1 MEKSKI
7 ASKFYL
13 DKEKDIVVNLI
24 EEKEDEL
31 TYILE
36 TPNHNTGNLITNL
49 ARICGLKTIK
59 NEKDMKI
66 IKGTIPASINGDNEE
81 VYIFR
86 MGGIKVANI
95 YKDGRVAIK
104 ATIPAISK
112 TLMSQTKHYNFTI
125 NETLVKSYIL
135 KKAKFRTDLHTH
147 MNAMLP
153 SDCLIALG
161 LVHQVRYPLYY
172 IKKLGLTLSKKQEEE
187 IYKQREEVEKLFV
200 DSDLKGKYLT
210 RKIDDNTF
218 INFADFILNNLED
231 ARRNIE
237 KIIVDTL
244 NEHGC
249 IEVLLPTL
257 QPDTIWKNS
266 GRYDQYVNEGTMLI
280 TESNK
285 GIFCLAPTGEEAMV
299 EFAKEKLKSY
309 KNLPATY
316 YQIGEKYRNEI
327 RTRGYLLRGK
337 SFPMLDAYSFDLD
350 VQGMQESYENVRKAF
365 LEIFEKIGLKV
376 IPIVA
381 DNGAMGGKKSEEFM
395 LISEQGEDKILYDEN
410 THIGLNT
417 EILEKENYQE
427 YLKEEY
433 GIEDISNFKEIRTME
448 LGHIFQLG
456 TRYSEM
462 MDGKYVGKDG
472 KESLYYM
479 GCYGIGVSRTV
490 AALYEHC
497 LINDEKW
504 GPSGFVLPESV
515 APFKVQ
521 IVPKMENPEKL
532 ELAIKLYEKLK
543 KNNVGAIIDDREN
556 ITIGAKMKDC
566 KVLGTPYL
574 VVIGDKQEGENIELE
589 NMKTGEKEVLTI
601 EQLLE
606 KLK

>member
-1 MEKSKI
+1 MKLSQTGMGNTKLNNI
-7 ASKFYL
+7 
-13 DKEKDIVVNLI
+13 
-24 EEKEDEL
+24 DEM
-31 TYILE
+31 YPGQSILLQ
-36 TPNHNTGNLITNL
+36 TGQLVQYG
-49 ARICGLKTIK
+49 AGLFGY
-59 NEKDMKI
+59 N
-66 IKGTIPASINGDNEE
+66 TIP
-81 VYIFR
+81 
-86 MGGIKVANI
+86 
-95 YKDGRVAIK
+95 
-104 ATIPAISK
+104 
-112 TLMSQTKHYNFTI
+112 L
-125 NETLVKSYIL
+125 LV
-135 KKAKFRTDLHTH
+135 
-147 MNAMLP
+147 
-153 SDCLIALG
+153 
-161 LVHQVRYPLYY
+161 
-172 IKKLGLTLSKKQEEE
+172 
-187 IYKQREEVEKLFV
+187 
-200 DSDLKGKYLT
+200 
-210 RKIDDNTF
+210 
-218 INFADFILNNLED
+218 
-231 ARRNIE
+231 RRNIE

-350 VQGMQESYENVRKAF
+350 AQGMQESYENVRKAF
-365 LEIFEKIGLKV
+365 LKIFEKIGLKV

-410 THIGLNT
+410 TKIGLNT
-417 EILEKENYQE
+417 EILEKENYKE

-462 MDGKYVGKDG
+462 MNGKYIGKDG

-479 GCYGIGVSRTV
+479 GCYGIGVSRTL

-504 GPSGFVLPESV
+504 GPCGFVLPESV
-515 APFKVQ
+515 APFKIQ
-521 IVPKMENPEKL
+521 IVPKMENAEKV
-532 ELAIKLYEKLK
+532 ELATKLYEQLK
-543 KNNVGAIIDDREN
+543 ARNIGAIIDDREN

-574 VVIGDKQEGENIELE
+574 VVIGDKQEGEKVELE
-589 NMKTGEKEVLTI
+589 NMKTGEKEIITI

>member
-1 MEKSKI
+1 MKLSQTGMGNTKLNNI
-7 ASKFYL
+7 
-13 DKEKDIVVNLI
+13 
-24 EEKEDEL
+24 DEM
-31 TYILE
+31 YPGQSILLQ
-36 TPNHNTGNLITNL
+36 TGQLVQYG
-49 ARICGLKTIK
+49 AGLFGY
-59 NEKDMKI
+59 N
-66 IKGTIPASINGDNEE
+66 TIP
-81 VYIFR
+81 
-86 MGGIKVANI
+86 
-95 YKDGRVAIK
+95 
-104 ATIPAISK
+104 
-112 TLMSQTKHYNFTI
+112 L
-125 NETLVKSYIL
+125 LV
-135 KKAKFRTDLHTH
+135 
-147 MNAMLP
+147 
-153 SDCLIALG
+153 
-161 LVHQVRYPLYY
+161 
-172 IKKLGLTLSKKQEEE
+172 
-187 IYKQREEVEKLFV
+187 
-200 DSDLKGKYLT
+200 
-210 RKIDDNTF
+210 
-218 INFADFILNNLED
+218 
-231 ARRNIE
+231 RRNIE
-237 KIIVDTL
+237 KIIIDTL

-350 VQGMQESYENVRKAF
+350 AQGMQESYENVRKAF
-365 LEIFEKIGLKV
+365 LEIFKKIGLKV

-410 THIGLNT
+410 TKIGLNT

-427 YLKEEY
+427 YLKDEY

-462 MDGKYVGKDG
+462 MNGKYIGKDG

-479 GCYGIGVSRTV
+479 GCYGIGVSRTL

-504 GPSGFVLPESV
+504 GPCGFVLPESV
-515 APFKVQ
+515 APFKIQ
-521 IVPKMENPEKL
+521 IVPKMENAEKV
-532 ELAIKLYEKLK
+532 ELATKLYEILK
-543 KNNVGAIIDDREN
+543 EKNIGVIIDDREN

-574 VVIGDKQEGENIELE
+574 VVIGDKQEGEKVELE
-589 NMKTGEKEVLTI
+589 NMKTGEKEIITI

>member
-1 MEKSKI
+1 MKLSQTGMGNTKLNNI
-7 ASKFYL
+7 
-13 DKEKDIVVNLI
+13 
-24 EEKEDEL
+24 DEM
-31 TYILE
+31 YPGQSILLQ
-36 TPNHNTGNLITNL
+36 TGQLVQYG
-49 ARICGLKTIK
+49 AGLFGY
-59 NEKDMKI
+59 N
-66 IKGTIPASINGDNEE
+66 TIP
-81 VYIFR
+81 
-86 MGGIKVANI
+86 
-95 YKDGRVAIK
+95 
-104 ATIPAISK
+104 
-112 TLMSQTKHYNFTI
+112 
-125 NETLVKSYIL
+125 
-135 KKAKFRTDLHTH
+135 
-147 MNAMLP
+147 
-153 SDCLIALG
+153 
-161 LVHQVRYPLYY
+161 
-172 IKKLGLTLSKKQEEE
+172 
-187 IYKQREEVEKLFV
+187 LFV
-200 DSDLKGKYLT
+200 
-210 RKIDDNTF
+210 
-218 INFADFILNNLED
+218 
-231 ARRNIE
+231 RRNIE

-479 GCYGIGVSRTV
+479 GCYGIGVSRTL
-490 AALYEHC
+490 AALYEQC